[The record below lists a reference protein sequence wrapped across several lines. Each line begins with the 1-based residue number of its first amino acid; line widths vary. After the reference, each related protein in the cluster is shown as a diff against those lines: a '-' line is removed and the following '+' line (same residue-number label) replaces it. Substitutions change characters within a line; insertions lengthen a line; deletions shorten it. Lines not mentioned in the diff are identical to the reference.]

1 MRLKKY
7 ALALA
12 TTAALAGAGMTV
24 PNALAQNDA
33 NADTNQ
39 TAPEPVE
46 GFSWPN
52 VEVVAGGT
60 VEIKPS
66 KTPSDDYRF
75 VGPADGAGYTFTTDQ
90 KTGVVTAKAPVNGF
104 AGQSVQIPIQVHKLN
119 ADKTKYELVDSYTST
134 ITIKEGGNNNA
145 NTYQVSYDELKVVEG
160 KSATAQRKGN
170 VPEGTTFSIEDKSDH
185 LTASVDQNGN
195 VTVTPGEKVG
205 AGSTAYAAVKITY
218 PDTSYEYAS
227 FKVTVTDA
235 EGNATPHA
243 DRDVAKYDPTWE
255 SPNMRG
261 DATATAKQTATVP
274 ANTKFTILE
283 DLVPKL
289 KENFTYSI
297 DASGAVTLTPKAP
310 IAKGQKIEVPVEIAY
325 PDGTSEQK
333 IVTFNVTEDGQWQS
347 QKAQIAYP
355 EIKTPADK
363 AGTSTPNKSNVPDGT
378 TFEFAGAGLEGWEIA
393 VDKSSGE
400 LRAKAPTNSRAGL
413 QLKLPVRATFPDTST
428 KMYEVP
434 FTTTD
439 PEQKLADAHTV
450 TYQDLTITAGQP
462 GSVTPTI
469 EPAAPEGTTF
479 SGPNQDS
486 DGLKLT
492 TNEKTGEITAQ
503 AQPDKS
509 GSGTI
514 PVTVRFPDGTEK
526 KVEFTLTLQ
535 PEKKPTPPSSTTA
548 APAPSTTSTTSKTE
562 PTPTSTTS
570 EKPTSTTSTKPST
583 SEKTTTPTTSEN
595 KPTTS
600 TKETTPTS
608 TTSKTEPTP
617 TSTTSEKP
625 TTTSE
630 KPTTTSEKP
639 TTTTS
644 TSEAAPTETSTATAT
659 ETTTATTTVTPPK
672 DGGSAQSSDKDN
684 NGGSAEGSSPAGIAG
699 IIIGVLALLGGIGAA
714 IFWFMQNNGGFP
726 LPF

>member
-39 TAPEPVE
+39 TAQEPVE

-60 VEIKPS
+60 VQIKPS

-90 KTGVVTAKAPVNGF
+90 ETGVITAKAPVNGF

-160 KSATAQRKGN
+160 KAATAQRKGD
-170 VPEGTTFSIEDKSDH
+170 VPAGTTFSIEDKSDH
-185 LTASVDQNGN
+185 ITASVDQNGN

-243 DRDVAKYDPTWE
+243 DRDVSKYDPTWE

-289 KENFTYSI
+289 KDNFTYSI
-297 DASGAVTLTPKAP
+297 DASGAVTLTPKTP
-310 IAKGQKIEVPVEIAY
+310 IVKGQKIEVPVEIAY

-363 AGTSTPNKSNVPDGT
+363 AGTSTPNKSNVPEGT
-378 TFEFAGAGLEGWEIA
+378 TFEFAGAGLDGWEIT

-413 QLKLPVRATFPDTST
+413 QTKLPVRATFPDTST
-428 KMYEVP
+428 KLYEVP

-469 EPAAPEGTTF
+469 EPDAPEGTTF

-486 DGLKLT
+486 NGLKLT
-492 TNEKTGEITAQ
+492 TNEKTGEVTAQ

-509 GSGTI
+509 GSATI

-548 APAPSTTSTTSKTE
+548 APAPSTTSDKPTTTTSA
-562 PTPTSTTS
+562 
-570 EKPTSTTSTKPST
+570 KPST

-608 TTSKTEPTP
+608 TTSEKPSTTTTP

-625 TTTSE
+625 TTTTTPTTSKTE
-630 KPTTTSEKP
+630 PTPTTTTSEKP
-639 TTTTS
+639 TSTTS
-644 TSEAAPTETSTATAT
+644 TSEATPTETSTATTT
-659 ETTTATTTVTPPK
+659 ETTTVTPPK
-672 DGGSAQSSDKDN
+672 DGGSAQSSDKDD

>member
-24 PNALAQNDA
+24 PNALAQNDT

-185 LTASVDQNGN
+185 ITASVDQNGN

-297 DASGAVTLTPKAP
+297 DASGVVTLTPTTP
-310 IAKGQKIEVPVEIAY
+310 IVKGQKIEVPVEIAY

-363 AGTSTPNKSNVPDGT
+363 AGTSTPNKSNVPEGT
-378 TFEFAGAGLEGWEIA
+378 TFEFAGAGLEGWEIT

-400 LRAKAPTNSRAGL
+400 FRAKAPTNSRAGL
-413 QLKLPVRATFPDTST
+413 QTKLPVRATFPDTST
-428 KMYEVP
+428 KLYEVP

-469 EPAAPEGTTF
+469 EPDAPEGTTF

-486 DGLKLT
+486 NGLKLT

-509 GSGTI
+509 GSATI

-526 KVEFTLTLQ
+526 KVAFTLTFQ
-535 PEKKPTPPSSTTA
+535 PEKKPTTPTSTTA
-548 APAPSTTSTTSKTE
+548 APAPSTTTTTSKTE
-562 PTPTSTTS
+562 PTPTSTTTTS
-570 EKPTSTTSTKPST
+570 EKPT
-583 SEKTTTPTTSEN
+583 TTTPTTSEN

-630 KPTTTSEKP
+630 KPSATSEKP

-644 TSEAAPTETSTATAT
+644 TSEAAPTETSTSTAT
-659 ETTTATTTVTPPK
+659 ETTSATTTETTTVTPPK
-672 DGGSAQSSDKDN
+672 DGGSAQSSDKDD
-684 NGGSAEGSSPAGIAG
+684 NGGSADGSSPAGIAG